1 MKSLETY
8 AASDELADM
17 VDTLRET
24 AAELPTATGRREH
37 DESDDTDT
45 VEFRLYIRPDG
56 NLELNT
62 GDPSYDTDHRGG
74 CGAGAVSPYYRDDTI
89 LECLLDALA
98 DAYFSASDDDD
109 GDDDDD
115 DDGDT
120 LSLEYPHDDG
130 THTLAVEHSTRD
142 GWCRTAYG
150 VQLGAPSANGWP
162 ATLVALRAL
171 YFRLVSYAMEPV
183 HGQEGT
189 RYVVDGHIVS
199 HGDTAS
205 LRWFAD
211 MLSRH
216 GVSL

>member
-17 VDTLRET
+17 ADTLRET

-74 CGAGAVSPYYRDDTI
+74 CGAGAVSPHDDDDDI
-89 LECLLDALA
+89 LSAVLDALA
-98 DAYFSASDDDD
+98 EAYDALTDSVVES
-109 GDDDDD
+109 GDDDDTLTLEHPC
-115 DDGDT
+115 DDG
-120 LSLEYPHDDG
+120 S
-130 THTLAVEHSTRD
+130 HTLAVEHATRD

-162 ATLVALRAL
+162 TTLAALRAL